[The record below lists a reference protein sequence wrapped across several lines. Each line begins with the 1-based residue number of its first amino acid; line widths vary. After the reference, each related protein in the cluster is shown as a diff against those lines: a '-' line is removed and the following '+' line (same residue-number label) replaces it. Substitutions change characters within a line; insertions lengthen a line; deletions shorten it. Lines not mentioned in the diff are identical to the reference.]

1 MCSQGCLV
9 VKANEAKKDGRYH
22 IVQLSL
28 IKKTEPFLRVI
39 TPLTQ
44 AGKKKF
50 PLKKTA
56 AQLGKDYLTN
66 IKQIH

>member
-22 IVQLSL
+22 IVQLSF

-44 AGKKKF
+44 AEKKKIL
-50 PLKKTA
+50 PEKKQ
-56 AQLGKDYLTN
+56 QLNWKR
-66 IKQIH
+66 IISQI

>member
-22 IVQLSL
+22 IVQLSF

-44 AGKKKF
+44 AEKKKNS
-50 PLKKTA
+50 P
-56 AQLGKDYLTN
+56 
-66 IKQIH
+66 